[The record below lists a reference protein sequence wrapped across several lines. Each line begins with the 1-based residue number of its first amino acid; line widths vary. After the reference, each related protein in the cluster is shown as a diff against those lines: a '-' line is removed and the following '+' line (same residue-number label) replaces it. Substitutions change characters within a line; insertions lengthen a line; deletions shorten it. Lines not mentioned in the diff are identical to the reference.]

1 MMICCAAPL
10 LLIVL
15 SGFGGKAFG
24 ASTWVV
30 IGGVVVMVV
39 AHFAMMG
46 VSQHSDEERV
56 ADGENKDK
64 VGEDHNDHSSHG
76 CCH

>member
-1 MMICCAAPL
+1 
-10 LLIVL
+10 
-15 SGFGGKAFG
+15 
-24 ASTWVV
+24 
-30 IGGVVVMVV
+30 VVMVV